1 LGVSWEQYETI
12 KDVLVAWRR
21 RSKKSQ
27 LIGILED
34 DSGGYMLEYLKGEM
48 PLDLRGQ
55 GQILSRF

>member
-34 DSGGYMLEYLKGEM
+34 DSCGYMLEYLKGEM